1 MALSPACSLHVSYT
15 GGQKC
20 VMEDAQN
27 AEFQLADYAQ
37 SVMPTSAT
45 LLGVA
50 ESVVNLAVAEV
61 GGLGHEV
68 DRDAAG
74 KDKGQHNIALHI
86 RITHSS
92 VFSAV
97 KSPLMLQVRGSVVRS
112 DAGVRAGDRPYSL

>member
-1 MALSPACSLHVSYT
+1 MPLSPACSLHVSYT

-61 GGLGHEV
+61 WGLGHEV
-68 DRDAAG
+68 DRDAASQ
-74 KDKGQHNIALHI
+74 GQHDIALHI

-112 DAGVRAGDRPYSL
+112 DAGDRAGDRPHSL